1 MLDIHIYDWAKKRPR
16 KHYNNIH
23 ELRIFELI
31 FCNRLKDLEFK
42 LEEVKSIAVYCL
54 ANPNKEVSYSEEKA
68 TQEVEIFLPDD
79 YMLFIELE
87 TVEKKYQAFCNIVRN
102 YIVPVL
108 EKYSSFSLVT
118 IQKYVEG
125 ALEEIVNQNYE
136 AIFLAAKTPKK
147 SPNRKLLAMLKGV
160 HRYSGFQLW
169 CEVYNERGLRIINE
183 LLVEEVGNEVVYAR
197 FLGELKW
204 ESNQLITI
212 KSKTSS
218 WMKEVHIPL

>member
-1 MLDIHIYDWAKKRPR
+1 MLDIHIYDWAKKRPK
-16 KHYNNIH
+16 KHNNNIH

-68 TQEVEIFLPDD
+68 IQEVEIFLPDD
-79 YMLFIELE
+79 YMFFIELE

-102 YIVPVL
+102 YIVTAL
-108 EKYSSFSLVT
+108 EKYSVLPSTT
-118 IQKYVEG
+118 IKKYVEE
-125 ALEEIVNQNYE
+125 ALDEIVKQNYE
-136 AIFLAAKTPKK
+136 AIFLVAKTPKK
-147 SPNRKLLAMLKGV
+147 SPNRKLLAMLKVV

-169 CEVYNERGLRIINE
+169 CEVYNEKGLRIINQ

-204 ESNQLITI
+204 ESNQLITVR
-212 KSKTSS
+212 SKTSS
-218 WMKEVHIPL
+218 WMKEVDIPF